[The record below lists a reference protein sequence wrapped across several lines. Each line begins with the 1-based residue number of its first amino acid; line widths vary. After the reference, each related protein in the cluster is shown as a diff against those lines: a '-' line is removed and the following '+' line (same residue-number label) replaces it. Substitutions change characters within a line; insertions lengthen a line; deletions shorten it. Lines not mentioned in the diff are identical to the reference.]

1 MERLS
6 DVQLFMII
14 VAILLLVW
22 GIAIL
27 VAP

>member
-6 DVQLFMII
+6 DVQFFMII
-14 VAILLLVW
+14 VAILLLAW